1 LNRLLPAGEEEP
13 GFNPGAVPVGEAL
26 RELAAALNNAT
37 ERMAGL
43 NGSFDPDAGIAGLEE
58 RIAAL
63 RARILKLR
71 ARIAN
76 AIVLYENY
84 TRAMALDELDRRQL
98 LLEDLLQQASLELAK
113 TYDQSSD
120 R

>member
-1 LNRLLPAGEEEP
+1 
-13 GFNPGAVPVGEAL
+13 
-26 RELAAALNNAT
+26 
-37 ERMAGL
+37 MAEL
-43 NGSFDPDAGIAGLEE
+43 NGSLGPGAGLQE

-76 AIVLYENY
+76 ALVLYENY
-84 TRAMALDELDRRQL
+84 TRTMALEELDRRQL
-98 LLEDLLQQASLELAK
+98 LLEDLLEQANLELAK